1 MALFLVVVFVVVPL
15 AELAVVVAAAES
27 FGLGVTLFA
36 LLAFSLAGA
45 WLTRREGTAVWRSA
59 NEELAAGRPPTREL
73 LDGAMVLGGGA
84 LLLTPGFITDL
95 VGLLLL
101 LPPTRVLL
109 RPLVMR
115 AMSRRA
121 GAVIATAGP
130 AGNSSGFRSAQGGFR
145 TVIINTDLID
155 TDLTDTDLTDTGRN
169 GAGTRRAGR
178 PQPTAKVIR
187 VEPNSPDSRAELPD
201 RD

>member
-1 MALFLVVVFVVVPL
+1 MVVVFVVVPL

-45 WLTRREGTAVWRSA
+45 WLTRREGTAVWRRA
-59 NEELAAGRPPTREL
+59 NRELAAGRPPTREL

-84 LLLTPGFITDL
+84 LLLTPGFLTDL

-121 GAVIATAGP
+121 GAVITTAGP
-130 AGNSSGFRSAQGGFR
+130 AGHSAGFRS
-145 TVIINTDLID
+145 VIID
-155 TDLTDTDLTDTGRN
+155 TDLTDTSRD
-169 GAGTRRAGR
+169 R

-187 VEPNSPDSRAELPD
+187 VEPNPPDSRAELPD